1 MKILRVHIK
10 GKFCN
15 SAVGLQFYEKET
27 STRVVSREYPGLLEQ
42 FFYRTTTVAA
52 FELCFSIRKNF

>member
-10 GKFCN
+10 GKSCD
-15 SAVGLQFYEKET
+15 SAVVLQFYEKET
-27 STRVVSREYPGLLEQ
+27 STRVFFREYPGFLEQ
-42 FFYRTTTVAA
+42 SFYRTTTMAA